1 MPERSE
7 SAMSGQTISHY
18 RILEKL
24 GGGGRGVFYEAENTR
39 LRRWKRREYDEV
51 RANFRSLGV
60 PEGRHNLARCAC
72 PERSEGSAVGK

>member
-24 GGGGRGVFYEAENTR
+24 GGGRDVLYEAENTK

-51 RANFRSLGV
+51 RAHFRLLGV
-60 PEGRHNLARCAC
+60 PEGRHNVARCVC